1 MCYWFYLRGQPAGSR
16 NQLARSE
23 FRRGADISSQATLY
37 NSTPLSGQSI
47 CRSNARAAASKF
59 CLARKEPPRQ
69 VRRSRKL
76 LEDFQMRLQDDGV
89 ELYWPRLTLRKHLP
103 VTACLRR
110 GRLVFYIWGH
120 SSTARWSRLWPMLTR
135 PLLPSPLQE
144 SERKRRTRPR
154 VIASPLSY
162 YQAARHIMRDDT
174 AWFRSRG
181 HIVGTDGSRKRSH
194 STGVWGARRD
204 TEEVEPSLPPGTGRH
219 PSPGRL
225 WVGGRYGARSAQN
238 RHARDLARALT
249 RSRVHDPLPLSALR
263 QNP

>member
-1 MCYWFYLRGQPAGSR
+1 MCYWFYLPGQPAGSR

-162 YQAARHIMRDDT
+162 YQTARHIMRDDT
-174 AWFRSRG
+174 AWFRSCGYLSIRTVRETAPFHRRLGRPAGHRRG
-181 HIVGTDGSRKRSH
+181 RAFVTSRD
-194 STGVWGARRD
+194 W
-204 TEEVEPSLPPGTGRH
+204 
-219 PSPGRL
+219 PSPLAWKALGR
-225 WVGGRYGARSAQN
+225 RSI
-238 RHARDLARALT
+238 RRPVRPEPPRPGP
-249 RSRVHDPLPLSALR
+249 RSCTHKESSS
-263 QNP
+263 